1 MRPVSDTMEIKLG
14 GLVSWL
20 WMTSGKTL
28 NLPRNHFPLL

>member
-1 MRPVSDTMEIKLG
+1 MRPVSDTVEIKPG

-28 NLPRNHFPLL
+28 NLPRPQFPLL